1 MIIDSTLLSKL
12 NAAASTHPLVRA
24 IAVFSATY
32 LLWFMGVAVLWI
44 TLRKRLVVLLVFA
57 CLLVFAI
64 NYAIA
69 GIAFRARPHE
79 GIVRLIAAPHSLKA
93 FPSDHVALATAF
105 SWIVFLFAPKAG
117 IAMAVGAL
125 LVGFGR
131 VAVGV
136 HYPTDILG
144 GIVTGSV
151 AVYLARLMLR

>member
-1 MIIDSTLLSKL
+1 MIVDAALLYKL
-12 NAAASTHPLVRA
+12 NAAASTHPLLRA
-24 IAVFSATY
+24 IAVFSATH

-44 TLRKRLVVLLVFA
+44 TWRKRSVLALVFA
-57 CLLVFAI
+57 LLLVFAI
-64 NYAIA
+64 NYTIA

-79 GIVRLIAAPHSLKA
+79 GIIELIARPHSLKA

-105 SWIVFLFAPKAG
+105 SWIVFLFMPKAG

-151 AVYLARLMLR
+151 AAWIARLMVR